1 MNLEKI
7 TKKQFQEILGK
18 SLTSV
23 VDECHIMMDKIHKEP
38 SDIGKYY
45 DTLLTLL
52 DSANHNAALYC
63 RVDCMNPKKEIYY
76 MEKDK
81 GIPVLKFSKTKI
93 SQSNNAY
100 M

>member
-7 TKKQFQEILGK
+7 TKKQFQEVLGK

-23 VDECHIMMDKIHKEP
+23 VDECVAMMNKIDKEP
-38 SDIGKYY
+38 TDIGKYY

-63 RVDCMNPKKEIYY
+63 RVDCMNANSNIFYL
-76 MEKDK
+76 EKDK
-81 GIPVLKFSKTKI
+81 GIPVLKFSKTNQQP
-93 SQSNNAY
+93 SSNAY